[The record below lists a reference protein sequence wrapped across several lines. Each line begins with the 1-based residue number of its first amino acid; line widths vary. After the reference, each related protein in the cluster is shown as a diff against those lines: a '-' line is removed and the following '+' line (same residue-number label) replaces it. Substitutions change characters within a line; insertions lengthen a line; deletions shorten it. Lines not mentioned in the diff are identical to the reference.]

1 MEYKNADSITQLLCD
16 INLYHVDTPQ
26 TSSPQVSSNQTSS
39 SQNEKSDKESKNK
52 KKEDLA
58 DEKYF
63 HFKLKYLLNVADN
76 LPFSNVE
83 IEISS
88 FLKDIESYIDEETQK
103 NKLDEKKA
111 VEIKEEINDTMID
124 EKKIELD
131 SCFINV
137 KGKEMIKFFQ
147 SLEKYS
153 FPSLDGKILE
163 NESYVILVESSQIP
177 KKTEQ
182 LRKYYLFFSSLD
194 KWLNDYKKYLGTFFD
209 YFIGKYFLRLN
220 SSNTKLTPKTYKA
233 NFSLSRKFV
242 ILIISDHT
250 LKVFKETIANIEKSY
265 IPLTLKK
272 ELKKC
277 FPSLYGCEKKNYQNE
292 VKNNEIKDNKEIEV
306 KGKKNKKSFKESVME
321 NLPYLNYLINQI
333 NKENNW
339 TVKIIYL
346 DLYLDLIVP
355 NCVIVENLNLI
366 NKEIN
371 ALKEKFNG
379 MNISN
384 KLSDK
389 KEENTI
395 LKNEINTLK
404 EKNEGLEKRINEI
417 VSSYD
422 KITEFLRNHFNE
434 NVLPDILKHS
444 KKQQI

>member
-1 MEYKNADSITQLLCD
+1 MEYKDADSITQLLCD

-76 LPFSNVE
+76 LSFSNVE

-111 VEIKEEINDTMID
+111 IEIKEEINDTMID

-250 LKVFKETIANIEKSY
+250 LKVFKETIANIEKSQ

-272 ELKKC
+272 EVKKC

-355 NCVIVENLNLI
+355 NCVIAENLNLI
-366 NKEIN
+366 NEEIN

-417 VSSYD
+417 
-422 KITEFLRNHFNE
+422 TEFLRNHFNE
-434 NVLPDILKHS
+434 NDLPDILKHS

>member
-1 MEYKNADSITQLLCD
+1 MEYKDADSITQLLCD

-63 HFKLKYLLNVADN
+63 HKLKYLLNVADN
-76 LPFSNVE
+76 LSFSNVE

-111 VEIKEEINDTMID
+111 IEIKEEINDTMID

-250 LKVFKETIANIEKSY
+250 LKVFKETIANIEKSQ

-272 ELKKC
+272 EVKKC

-355 NCVIVENLNLI
+355 NCVIAENLNLI
-366 NKEIN
+366 NEEIN

-384 KLSDK
+384 KLSDT

-417 VSSYD
+417 
-422 KITEFLRNHFNE
+422 TEFLRNHFNE
-434 NVLPDILKHS
+434 NDLPDILKHS

>member
-1 MEYKNADSITQLLCD
+1 MEYKDADSITQLLCD

-76 LPFSNVE
+76 LSFSNVE

-111 VEIKEEINDTMID
+111 IEIKEEINDTMID

-250 LKVFKETIANIEKSY
+250 LKVFKETIANIEKSQ

-272 ELKKC
+272 EVKKC

-292 VKNNEIKDNKEIEV
+292 VKNNEIKENKEIEV

-355 NCVIVENLNLI
+355 NCVIAENLNLI
-366 NKEIN
+366 NEEIN

-384 KLSDK
+384 KLSDT

-404 EKNEGLEKRINEI
+404 EKNEGLEKRI
-417 VSSYD
+417 D

-434 NVLPDILKHS
+434 NDLPDILKPS

>member
-76 LPFSNVE
+76 LSFSNVE

-111 VEIKEEINDTMID
+111 IEIKEEINDTMID

-250 LKVFKETIANIEKSY
+250 LKVFKETIANIEKSQ

-272 ELKKC
+272 EVKKC

-292 VKNNEIKDNKEIEV
+292 VKNNEIKENKEIEV

-355 NCVIVENLNLI
+355 NCVIAENLNLI
-366 NKEIN
+366 NEEIN

-384 KLSDK
+384 KLSDT

-404 EKNEGLEKRINEI
+404 EKNEGLEKRI
-417 VSSYD
+417 D

-434 NVLPDILKHS
+434 NDLPDILKHS
-444 KKQQI
+444 KKQEI

>member
-1 MEYKNADSITQLLCD
+1 MEYKDADSITQLLCD

-76 LPFSNVE
+76 LSFSNVE
-83 IEISS
+83 IEIFS

-103 NKLDEKKA
+103 TELDEVKA
-111 VEIKEEINDTMID
+111 KEIKEEIKNAIID

-250 LKVFKETIANIEKSY
+250 LKVFKETIANIEKSQ

-272 ELKKC
+272 EVKKC

-292 VKNNEIKDNKEIEV
+292 VKNNEIKENKEIEV

-355 NCVIVENLNLI
+355 NCVTAENLNLI
-366 NKEIN
+366 NEEIN

-384 KLSDK
+384 KLSDT

-404 EKNEGLEKRINEI
+404 EKNEGLEKRI
-417 VSSYD
+417 D

-434 NVLPDILKHS
+434 NDLPDILKHS

>member
-1 MEYKNADSITQLLCD
+1 MEYKDADSITQLLCD

-76 LPFSNVE
+76 LSFSNVE

-111 VEIKEEINDTMID
+111 IGIKEEINDTMID

-250 LKVFKETIANIEKSY
+250 LKVFKETIANIEKSQ

-272 ELKKC
+272 EVKKC

-306 KGKKNKKSFKESVME
+306 KGKKNKKSFKESEME

-355 NCVIVENLNLI
+355 NCVIAENLNLI
-366 NKEIN
+366 NEEIN

-417 VSSYD
+417 
-422 KITEFLRNHFNE
+422 TEFLRNHFNE
-434 NVLPDILKHS
+434 NDLPDILKHS

>member
-1 MEYKNADSITQLLCD
+1 MEYKDADSITQLLCD

-76 LPFSNVE
+76 LSFSNVE

-111 VEIKEEINDTMID
+111 IEIKEEINDTMID

-250 LKVFKETIANIEKSY
+250 LKVFKETIANIEKSQ

-272 ELKKC
+272 EVKKC

-355 NCVIVENLNLI
+355 NCVIAENLNLI
-366 NKEIN
+366 NEEIN

-384 KLSDK
+384 KLSDT

-417 VSSYD
+417 
-422 KITEFLRNHFNE
+422 TEFLRNHFNE
-434 NVLPDILKHS
+434 NDLPDILKHS

>member
-76 LPFSNVE
+76 LSFSNVE

-111 VEIKEEINDTMID
+111 IEIKEEINDTMID

-250 LKVFKETIANIEKSY
+250 LKVFKETIANIEKSQ

-272 ELKKC
+272 EVKKC

-292 VKNNEIKDNKEIEV
+292 VKNNEIKENKEIEV

-355 NCVIVENLNLI
+355 NCVIAENLNLI
-366 NKEIN
+366 NEEIN

-384 KLSDK
+384 KLSDT

-404 EKNEGLEKRINEI
+404 EKNEGLEKRI
-417 VSSYD
+417 D

-434 NVLPDILKHS
+434 NDLPDILKHS

>member
-1 MEYKNADSITQLLCD
+1 MEYKDADSITQLLCD

-76 LPFSNVE
+76 LSFSNVE

-111 VEIKEEINDTMID
+111 IEIKEEINDTMID

-163 NESYVILVESSQIP
+163 NESYVILVESTHSLRSQIP

-250 LKVFKETIANIEKSY
+250 LKVFKETIANIEKSQ

-272 ELKKC
+272 EVKKC

-355 NCVIVENLNLI
+355 NCVIAENLNLI
-366 NKEIN
+366 NEEIN

-384 KLSDK
+384 KLSDT

-417 VSSYD
+417 
-422 KITEFLRNHFNE
+422 TEFLRNHFNE
-434 NVLPDILKHS
+434 NDLPDILKHS

>member
-1 MEYKNADSITQLLCD
+1 MEYKDADSITQLLCD

-76 LPFSNVE
+76 LSFSNVE

-111 VEIKEEINDTMID
+111 IGIKEEINDTMID

-250 LKVFKETIANIEKSY
+250 LKVFKETIANIEKSQ

-272 ELKKC
+272 EVKKC

-306 KGKKNKKSFKESVME
+306 KGKKNKKSFKEPVME

-355 NCVIVENLNLI
+355 NCVIAENLNLI
-366 NKEIN
+366 NEEIN

-417 VSSYD
+417 
-422 KITEFLRNHFNE
+422 TEFLRNHFNE
-434 NVLPDILKHS
+434 NDLPDILKHS